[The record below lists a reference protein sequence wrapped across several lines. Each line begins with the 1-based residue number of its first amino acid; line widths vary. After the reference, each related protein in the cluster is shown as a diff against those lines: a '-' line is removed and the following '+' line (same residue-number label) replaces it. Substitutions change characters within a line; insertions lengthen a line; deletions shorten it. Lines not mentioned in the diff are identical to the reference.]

1 MEMAGRAANGAHGDN
16 SGKQALVALED
27 FEARF
32 GPQLAAVPAKF
43 GAEAAQA
50 GYGGR
55 LLREIFKTQAGKSG
69 GVREG
74 RGQSQEQQGN
84 QETNPEKSSAL
95 NEIHYC
101 TSRAPVAAVLSRF
114 VF

>member
-1 MEMAGRAANGAHGDN
+1 MEMAGRAVNGAHGDN

-55 LLREIFKTQAGKSG
+55 LLREIFKAQAGKRG
-69 GVREG
+69 GVGES
-74 RGQSQEQQGN
+74 RGQTQEQQAD
-84 QETNPEKSSAL
+84 QETDPEKFSAL
-95 NEIHYC
+95 GETHYC
-101 TSRAPVAAVLSRF
+101 TSKAPVAAVLSRF